1 MEDELYR
8 GAGTSPESLLLLLY
22 GRSWKEELR
31 GQYK

>member
-1 MEDELYR
+1 MSST
-8 GAGTSPESLLLLLY
+8 AVQGTSPESLLLLLY